1 MSRKITALD
10 WFIEQIEEKGSSWEN
25 ARIKRV
31 QISID
36 VTEYFELKIQA
47 EEIERQQIIDAHLCG
62 QNSSEEVDGQTEIE
76 YYEQTYRETTNDS

>member
-1 MSRKITALD
+1 MTKNKKETALD
-10 WFIEQIEEKGSSWEN
+10 WFIEQLEEKGSSWEN

-62 QNSSEEVDGQTEIE
+62 QNSNEEFDGQTEIE
-76 YYEQTYRETTNDS
+76 YYNQTYEK